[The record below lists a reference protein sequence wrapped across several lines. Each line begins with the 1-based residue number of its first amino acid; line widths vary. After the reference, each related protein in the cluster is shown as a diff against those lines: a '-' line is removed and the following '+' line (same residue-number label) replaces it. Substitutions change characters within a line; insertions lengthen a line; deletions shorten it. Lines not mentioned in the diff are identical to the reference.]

1 MARYYAYGKHKAV
14 SKFCNTIRYGA
25 TLMVHSE
32 VDRNH
37 FARRQRKLKMQKLE
51 EKNEKELKRKTIEQI
66 RKGPSC
72 NRSKTLF
79 CYSVKIVFQKS

>member
-51 EKNEKELKRKTIEQI
+51 EKNRKRTKT
-66 RKGPSC
+66 K
-72 NRSKTLF
+72 NH
-79 CYSVKIVFQKS
+79 